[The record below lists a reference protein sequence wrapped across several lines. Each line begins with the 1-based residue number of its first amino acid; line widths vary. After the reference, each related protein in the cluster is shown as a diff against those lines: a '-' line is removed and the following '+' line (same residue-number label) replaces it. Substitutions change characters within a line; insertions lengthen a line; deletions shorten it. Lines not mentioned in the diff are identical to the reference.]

1 MGFIAAHRKER
12 HLTFDWSSSEVTGL
26 AREGCTHCLGL
37 GLRNTGRVEDVPCS
51 CVLRRIFRSCYAKF
65 RLCATREKPVGT
77 VRLETVRGS
86 EGNFSWGMKEEEYM
100 ADFCLVSKR
109 ALEPLEYQIFRY
121 HFLQGADWK
130 ACCQRLD
137 LDRGSFYHELY
148 RIEQKLGRVFRELRP
163 HALFPIDEY
172 FGGKAKRNL
181 DEYYENIVHMP
192 PLPQRILP
200 EREKG
205 RPKPLRPPVRLKK
218 VA

>member
-1 MGFIAAHRKER
+1 M
-12 HLTFDWSSSEVTGL
+12 
-26 AREGCTHCLGL
+26 
-37 GLRNTGRVEDVPCS
+37 
-51 CVLRRIFRSCYAKF
+51 
-65 RLCATREKPVGT
+65 REKPVGT

-109 ALEPLEYQIFRY
+109 ALEPLEYQIFRF

-130 ACCQRLD
+130 ACCRRLE
-137 LDRGSFYHELY
+137 LDRGSFYHHLY

-172 FGGKAKRNL
+172 FGGKARRNL
-181 DEYYENIVHMP
+181 DEYYSNIARMP
-192 PLPQRILP
+192 PLPERVLPDKMVAQRA
-200 EREKG
+200 
-205 RPKPLRPPVRLKK
+205 KPLRPPIRLKK